1 MLYIIIH
8 DNIIM
13 ISFTH
18 GNIVFTF
25 QHSENLRT
33 INFNQYDFKA
43 KLRRQILLGR
53 YRLDSTTGAPL
64 NPMGRTGLL
73 GKGLL
78 PRWGPNHSFVLCIT
92 RWTRDTR
99 TGVQVIRSNRGV
111 LQYLALERNKR
122 LCMPWYLTD
131 HTNKCDFDECVPK
144 IISSLVTRRGRAILP
159 EKRVERLLKRIE
171 KAEVTQIF
179 KGYLDD
185 QLNADSAWME
195 TVVIN
200 LHESESKGAQLP
212 DDILKLLN
220 EPGTEEQCKWV
231 EVSHSS
237 NLRTSHN
244 YILKNVAELR
254 RAFY

>member
-1 MLYIIIH
+1 
-8 DNIIM
+8 
-13 ISFTH
+13 FTH

-33 INFNQYDFKA
+33 INFNQYDSKA
-43 KLRRQILLGR
+43 KLRRQSLLGR

-171 KAEVTQIF
+171 KAEVTQ
-179 KGYLDD
+179 
-185 QLNADSAWME
+185 
-195 TVVIN
+195 
-200 LHESESKGAQLP
+200 
-212 DDILKLLN
+212 
-220 EPGTEEQCKWV
+220 
-231 EVSHSS
+231 
-237 NLRTSHN
+237 
-244 YILKNVAELR
+244 
-254 RAFY
+254 